1 MKHILLFF
9 ISLSLYAQD
18 CEHVKPAEVEYL
30 GIQTAETVQND
41 SLNCIIFTRQAERFV
56 CPKCSAV
63 VNLESRKDT
72 VVFWRKE
79 E

>member
-1 MKHILLFF
+1 MKQF
-9 ISLSLYAQD
+9 ISLFLISISLYAQ
-18 CEHVKPAEVEYL
+18 CEHIKPAEIEYL
-30 GIQTAETVQND
+30 GVQTAETVQND

-56 CPKCSAV
+56 CPKCSIE